1 MTVKQLI
8 DKLNN
13 CPQDLPITIFYDIG
27 PKTKDDPDYIHI
39 VRRVWT
45 PQNYPYDRDDFDY
58 ISLE

>member
-1 MTVKQLI
+1 M
-8 DKLNN
+8 
-13 CPQDLPITIFYDIG
+13 PITIFYDIG